1 MTCQMNYREKRNIPI
16 ISQAML
22 QDVRNSKGLRL
33 VRQYFMKQFL
43 GIILNY
49 FQKQNFVWKF
59 KCKKIAL
66 LLVFM
71 QLCSMQ
77 KFSKHFSSFQLV
89 FITFYKKQFK
99 TPKTCS
105 KKQLIFRT
113 NSEKKKSFMS
123 KICHMCFVTQ
133 KTFYIFKNSYQTD
146 S

>member
-33 VRQYFMKQFL
+33 VRP
-43 GIILNY
+43 Y

-71 QLCSMQ
+71 QLCLMH

>member
-22 QDVRNSKGLRL
+22 QNVRNSKGLRL
-33 VRQYFMKQFL
+33 VRP
-43 GIILNY
+43 Y

-113 NSEKKKSFMS
+113 NSEKKIIYVKNLSYVLCNLEIFLYFQEQLS
-123 KICHMCFVTQ
+123 NRLLISDGFN
-133 KTFYIFKNSYQTD
+133 YIG
-146 S
+146 

>member
-1 MTCQMNYREKRNIPI
+1 
-16 ISQAML
+16 
-22 QDVRNSKGLRL
+22 
-33 VRQYFMKQFL
+33 MKQFL

-113 NSEKKKSFMS
+113 NSEKKIIYVKNLSYVLCNLEIFLYFQEQLS
-123 KICHMCFVTQ
+123 NRLLISDGFN
-133 KTFYIFKNSYQTD
+133 YIG
-146 S
+146 